1 MSRKPYLRFSR
12 TMAVLCAL
20 FLVAG
25 ILFSPSSCLPEA
37 SAAQISTDFINILL
51 IGQDRREDEQFC
63 RADSILL
70 CSFQPESRRIIM
82 TSFLR
87 DLYLPIPGHS
97 DNRLNA
103 AYAHG
108 GMALL
113 RQTLEENFR
122 IPIDGCVEM
131 DFCQFAQVLDALGGV
146 TIELR
151 QDEADA
157 INKSTDGTL
166 TAGSQL
172 LTGAQALAYTRI
184 RSLDEDGD
192 FSRTFRQ
199 RKVISSLLSS
209 YQDAGVFTV
218 LSMIP
223 EILPMLST
231 DMEKKQVVSTVL
243 QLLPM
248 LGKSTFTSQT
258 VPAEGMYTY
267 STIRGMAV
275 LTGDLEKIRQELS
288 DTLSGKEGSTD
299 S

>member
-1 MSRKPYLRFSR
+1 MFRKPCPRLRTLS
-12 TMAVLCAL
+12 AI
-20 FLVAG
+20 LVALV
-25 ILFSPSSCLPEA
+25 LFFFSGSVCFPKAAAAASPPDTHEQS
-37 SAAQISTDFINILL
+37 IHILL
-51 IGQDRREDEQFC
+51 LGQDRREEETAA

-70 CSFQPESRRIIM
+70 CSFYPESQKIII

-87 DLYLPIPGHS
+87 DLYLPIPGFR

-113 RQTLEENFR
+113 RQTLEENFSV
-122 IPIDGCVEM
+122 PIDGCVEV
-131 DFCQFAQVLDALGGV
+131 DFCQFAQILDVLGGV
-146 TIELR
+146 TIDLR

-157 INKSTDGTL
+157 INKCTGSKL

-172 LTGAQALAYTRI
+172 LTGEQALAYTRI

-199 RKVISSLLSS
+199 RKVIAALLSS
-209 YQDAGVFTV
+209 YQDTGLFTV

-223 EILPMLST
+223 DILPMLST
-231 DMEKKQVVSTVL
+231 DMETKQVVSTVL

-248 LGKSTFTSQT
+248 LGKSTISSQT
-258 VPAEGMYTY
+258 IPAEGMYVCR
-267 STIRGMAV
+267 TIRGMSV
-275 LTGDLEKIRQELS
+275 LTADLEDLRQKLA
-288 DTLSGKEGSTD
+288 DTLSGKD
-299 S
+299 